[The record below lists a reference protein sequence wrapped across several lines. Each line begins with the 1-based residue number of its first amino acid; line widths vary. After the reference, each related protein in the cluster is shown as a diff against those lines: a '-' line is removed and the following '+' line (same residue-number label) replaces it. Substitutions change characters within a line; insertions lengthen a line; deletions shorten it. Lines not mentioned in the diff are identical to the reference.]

1 MQTSIVVYNNVS
13 YPPTQ
18 SKYDSIDI
26 SSYLA
31 CKLQPS
37 LMTFPKKQTLSC
49 MNSNCD
55 IIPV

>member
-37 LMTFPKKQTLSC
+37 LMTFPKKTDSFMYEFEL
-49 MNSNCD
+49 
-55 IIPV
+55 